1 MKSKMAEVLIPEDEA
16 AQEKTPADATDPR
29 SAGEENTL
37 QECTEETQHTADTA
51 AGDSLTDEDEDDDDD
66 EDQQDSW
73 SPEKAAQAFI
83 ANVTIVQP
91 NTHTQTHVQKEE
103 EMHQYEQKIHTHTQ
117 THSPQHTH
125 TPPLWMKEILK
136 DEVSYSVQ
144 VMRLCVCVATAA
156 VIFPLLTWAGFKL
169 LPFEAPPLESSAL
182 RLVYTLRCAF
192 FATIPIILG
201 VLAEGVSR
209 LRFRSLQPVC
219 VDALQKR
226 EVCVHRHYVRESLQ
240 LFLLY
245 FLQLSVMATYTHQQT
260 LRLVPLLT
268 VIFVFGRLIYW
279 VCVAFG
285 SSVRALGFSLSF
297 LPLLVLLGANLYFI
311 GSGIGKEAVFE
322 VAPPTT
328 APPPK
333 QRWWG

>member
-1 MKSKMAEVLIPEDEA
+1 MKSKMAEVLISDDETA
-16 AQEKTPADATDPR
+16 LEKKRPADATDLS
-29 SAGEENTL
+29 SAEEENTL
-37 QECTEETQHTADTA
+37 QDGTEETQHTA
-51 AGDSLTDEDEDDDDD
+51 GDSLTDDDDD

-73 SPEKAAQAFI
+73 SPEEAAQAFT

-91 NTHTQTHVQKEE
+91 HTHTQTDVQKEE
-103 EMHQYEQKIHTHTQ
+103 EMRQYEQKIHTHTH
-117 THSPQHTH
+117 TPERTH
-125 TPPLWMKEILK
+125 TPPLWVQEMLK
-136 DEVSYSVQ
+136 DEDSYSVQ
-144 VMRLCVCVATAA
+144 VMRLCVCVAAAA

-182 RLVYTLRCAF
+182 RLIYTLRCAF

-226 EVCVHRHYVRESLQ
+226 ELCVHRHYVRESLH

-245 FLQLSVMATYTHQQT
+245 FLQLSVMATYTHQQM

-311 GSGIGKEAVFE
+311 GSGVGKEAVFD

-328 APPPK
+328 APPRK

>member
-1 MKSKMAEVLIPEDEA
+1 MKSKMAEELICNDETPE
-16 AQEKTPADATDPR
+16 EKRPADATDLS
-29 SAGEENTL
+29 SAEEENTL
-37 QECTEETQHTADTA
+37 QDGTEETQHTGHA
-51 AGDSLTDEDEDDDDD
+51 AGDGSLADDEEDDDDD

-73 SPEKAAQAFI
+73 CPEKAAQAFN

-91 NTHTQTHVQKEE
+91 RTHTQTQVQKEE
-103 EMHQYEQKIHTHTQ
+103 EMRQYEQKMHT
-117 THSPQHTH
+117 HTH
-125 TPPLWMKEILK
+125 TPEHTHIPPLWMQEILT
-136 DEVSYSVQ
+136 DEDSYSVQ
-144 VMRLCVCVATAA
+144 VVRLCVCVTAAA
-156 VIFPLLTWAGFKL
+156 VIFPLVTWAGFKL

-209 LRFRSLQPVC
+209 LKFRSLQPVC
-219 VDALQKR
+219 VDAQQKR
-226 EVCVHRHYVRESLQ
+226 EVCVHRHYVRESLH

-245 FLQLSVMATYTHQQT
+245 FLQLSVMATYTHQQM

-311 GSGIGKEAVFE
+311 GSGIGKEAVFD

-333 QRWWG
+333 PRWWG